1 MFDEDFSICEFI
13 KDKSDCS
20 LYEIVEGVS
29 DMKSMN
35 TLHLVGGMFTV
46 AIAFTLASVGQHAWA
61 DDMTQPVAV
70 TPASGQVTDE
80 VQLQAIFMDIQGKV
94 RWRMA
99 GVSGWTEAKVNDLL
113 SPGAEIRTGLKS
125 RAGLRIGKNATILV
139 DAGTTFQLPNMV
151 QDGQTLRT
159 LASVKSGRV
168 DFKVDH
174 VGFTNDFQVVTP
186 QTTLAVRGTG
196 LYVDYSP
203 SKGVEIGGAD
213 SNTMRAVEVKYITLN
228 RIYFL
233 SGQGQTATEQDKQD
247 PVRNAWVNTIGPP
260 PILGTLVSQSDLDQL
275 LEQGFAGVDPSTNF
289 QQIQQTQAAESSDTA
304 IDTALLLAYES
315 DGLDPSAR
323 YEPFVD
329 YAKPFVDEAGT
340 QSGFVQDFALGFD
353 VQGTRGGGAM
363 QAAREAEEQ
372 LAQDGA
378 NVASI
383 NDQLNIMMTQVN
395 VMQSNNGVADMK
407 GNFQVGTLQHY
418 QSQSVIDLTSS
429 NQYKDSFDNLFQQG
443 APRTELIFD
452 LTSLKQLNDL
462 YDPGISTSHL
472 QIAMALHGEI
482 TNAHALVNNANVS
495 IEDTT
500 SVFVSKLEQ
509 AQLLTREAQ
518 GVFDQNLS
526 NSKST
531 ANQYLQDFQSIVGQN
546 NSEAVQSALA
556 AVTQLI
562 GEHNAYIDQA
572 QNAIT
577 AAEKASKNAQTR
589 GEKVYMNVL
598 ARELDRAAK
607 IQIQADAAQLELV
620 VNGSLIQGNYSQAKN
635 NYETP

>member
-1 MFDEDFSICEFI
+1 
-13 KDKSDCS
+13 
-20 LYEIVEGVS
+20 
-29 DMKSMN
+29 
-35 TLHLVGGMFTV
+35 
-46 AIAFTLASVGQHAWA
+46 
-61 DDMTQPVAV
+61 
-70 TPASGQVTDE
+70 
-80 VQLQAIFMDIQGKV
+80 
-94 RWRMA
+94 
-99 GVSGWTEAKVNDLL
+99 
-113 SPGAEIRTGLKS
+113 
-125 RAGLRIGKNATILV
+125 
-139 DAGTTFQLPNMV
+139 
-151 QDGQTLRT
+151 
-159 LASVKSGRV
+159 
-168 DFKVDH
+168 
-174 VGFTNDFQVVTP
+174 
-186 QTTLAVRGTG
+186 
-196 LYVDYSP
+196 
-203 SKGVEIGGAD
+203 
-213 SNTMRAVEVKYITLN
+213 MRAVEVKYITLN
-228 RIYFL
+228 VTYFL

-260 PILGTLVSQSDLDQL
+260 PIVGTLVSQSDLDQL
-275 LEQGFAGVDPSTNF
+275 LEQGFSGVDPSTNF
-289 QQIQQTQAAESSDTA
+289 QQIQQTQAAESSETA

-315 DGLDPSAR
+315 EGLDPSAR

-329 YAKPFVDEAGT
+329 YAKPFVNEAGT

-353 VQGTRGGGAM
+353 VLGTRSGGAL

-372 LAQDGA
+372 LAPDGA

-383 NDQLNIMMTQVN
+383 NNQLNIMMTQVN

-407 GNFQVGTLQHY
+407 GNFQVGTLQHF

-531 ANQYLQDFQSIVGQN
+531 ANQYLQDFKTIVGRN
-546 NSEAVQSALA
+546 NSEAVNSALA

-589 GEKVYMNVL
+589 GDMVYMNVL

-607 IQIQADAAQLELV
+607 IQIQADAAQLQIL

>member
-1 MFDEDFSICEFI
+1 M
-13 KDKSDCS
+13 
-20 LYEIVEGVS
+20 
-29 DMKSMN
+29 
-35 TLHLVGGMFTV
+35 
-46 AIAFTLASVGQHAWA
+46 
-61 DDMTQPVAV
+61 
-70 TPASGQVTDE
+70 
-80 VQLQAIFMDIQGKV
+80 
-94 RWRMA
+94 
-99 GVSGWTEAKVNDLL
+99 
-113 SPGAEIRTGLKS
+113 
-125 RAGLRIGKNATILV
+125 
-139 DAGTTFQLPNMV
+139 
-151 QDGQTLRT
+151 
-159 LASVKSGRV
+159 
-168 DFKVDH
+168 
-174 VGFTNDFQVVTP
+174 
-186 QTTLAVRGTG
+186 
-196 LYVDYSP
+196 
-203 SKGVEIGGAD
+203 
-213 SNTMRAVEVKYITLN
+213 
-228 RIYFL
+228 

-289 QQIQQTQAAESSDTA
+289 QQIQQTQAAESSETA
-304 IDTALLLAYES
+304 IDSALLLAYES

>member
-1 MFDEDFSICEFI
+1 MFDEDFSICESI

-46 AIAFTLASVGQHAWA
+46 AIAFTLASVGQYAWA

-80 VQLQAIFMDIQGKV
+80 IQLQAIFIDIQGKV

-99 GVSGWTEAKVNDLL
+99 GVSAWTEAKVNDLL
-113 SPGAEIRTGLKS
+113 SPGVEIRTGLKS

-139 DAGTTFQLPNMV
+139 DAGTTFQLPNLV

-203 SKGVEIGGAD
+203 SKGVQIGGVD
-213 SNTMRAVEVKYITLN
+213 SNTFRAVEVKYITANLT
-228 RIYFL
+228 YFL

-247 PVRNAWVNTIGPP
+247 PVRNAWVNTIGPT
-260 PILGTLVSQSDLDQL
+260 PIVGTLVSQSDLDQL

-289 QQIQQTQAAESSDTA
+289 QQIQQTQAAESSETA

-315 DGLDPSAR
+315 EGLDPSAR

-353 VQGTRGGGAM
+353 VQGTRSGGAL
-363 QAAREAEEQ
+363 QTAREAEEQ
-372 LAQDGA
+372 LAPDGA

-383 NDQLNIMMTQVN
+383 NNQLNIMMTQVN

-495 IEDTT
+495 IQDTT

-531 ANQYLQDFQSIVGQN
+531 ANQYLQDFKTIVGRN
-546 NSEAVQSALA
+546 NSEAVNSALA

-589 GEKVYMNVL
+589 GDMVYMNVL

-607 IQIQADAAQLELV
+607 IQIQADAAQLQIL

>member
-1 MFDEDFSICEFI
+1 MFDEDFSICESI

-46 AIAFTLASVGQHAWA
+46 AIAFTLASVGQYAWA

-80 VQLQAIFMDIQGKV
+80 IQLQAIFIDIQGKV

-99 GVSGWTEAKVNDLL
+99 GVSAWTEAKVNDLL
-113 SPGAEIRTGLKS
+113 SPGVEIRTGLKS

-139 DAGTTFQLPNMV
+139 DAGTTFQLPNLV

-203 SKGVEIGGAD
+203 SKGVQIGGVD
-213 SNTMRAVEVKYITLN
+213 SNTFRAVEVKYITANLT
-228 RIYFL
+228 YFL

-247 PVRNAWVNTIGPP
+247 PVRNAWVNTIGPT
-260 PILGTLVSQSDLDQL
+260 PIVGTLVSQSDLDQL

-289 QQIQQTQAAESSDTA
+289 QQIQQTPAAESSETA

-315 DGLDPSAR
+315 EGLDPSAR

-353 VQGTRGGGAM
+353 VQGTRSGGAL
-363 QAAREAEEQ
+363 QTAREAEEQ
-372 LAQDGA
+372 LAPDGA

-383 NDQLNIMMTQVN
+383 NNQLNIMMTQVN

-495 IEDTT
+495 IQDTT

-531 ANQYLQDFQSIVGQN
+531 ANQYLQDFKTIVGRN
-546 NSEAVQSALA
+546 NSEAVNSALA

-589 GEKVYMNVL
+589 GDMVYMNVL

-607 IQIQADAAQLELV
+607 IQIQADAAQLQIL

>member
-99 GVSGWTEAKVNDLL
+99 GVSAWTEAKVNDLL

-213 SNTMRAVEVKYITLN
+213 SNSFRAVEVKYIRANVT
-228 RIYFL
+228 YFL

-260 PILGTLVSQSDLDQL
+260 PIVGTLVSQSDLDQL
-275 LEQGFAGVDPSTNF
+275 LEQGFSGVDPSTNF
-289 QQIQQTQAAESSDTA
+289 QQIQQTQAAESSETA
-304 IDTALLLAYES
+304 IDSALLLAYES
-315 DGLDPSAR
+315 EGLDPSAR

-353 VQGTRGGGAM
+353 VLGTRSGGAL
-363 QAAREAEEQ
+363 QTAREAEEQ
-372 LAQDGA
+372 LAPDGA

-383 NDQLNIMMTQVN
+383 NNQLNIMMTQVN

-531 ANQYLQDFQSIVGQN
+531 ANQYLQDFQSIVGRN

>member
-1 MFDEDFSICEFI
+1 MFDEDFSICESI

-46 AIAFTLASVGQHAWA
+46 AIAFTLASVGQYAWA

-80 VQLQAIFMDIQGKV
+80 VQLQAIFIDIQGKV

-99 GVSGWTEAKVNDLL
+99 GVSAWTEAKVNDLL
-113 SPGAEIRTGLKS
+113 SPGVEIRTGLKS

-203 SKGVEIGGAD
+203 SKGVQIGGVD
-213 SNTMRAVEVKYITLN
+213 SNSFRAVEVKYITANLT
-228 RIYFL
+228 YFL

-247 PVRNAWVNTIGPP
+247 PVRNAWVNTIGPT
-260 PILGTLVSQSDLDQL
+260 PIVGTLVSQSDLDQL
-275 LEQGFAGVDPSTNF
+275 LEQGFSGVDPSTNF
-289 QQIQQTQAAESSDTA
+289 QQIQQTQAAESSETA
-304 IDTALLLAYES
+304 IDSALLLAYES
-315 DGLDPSAR
+315 EGLDPSAR

-353 VQGTRGGGAM
+353 VLGTRSGGAL
-363 QAAREAEEQ
+363 QTAREAEEQ
-372 LAQDGA
+372 LAPDGA

-383 NDQLNIMMTQVN
+383 NNQLNIMMTQVN

-495 IEDTT
+495 IQDTT

-531 ANQYLQDFQSIVGQN
+531 ANQYLQDFKTIVGRN
-546 NSEAVQSALA
+546 NSEAVNSALA

-589 GEKVYMNVL
+589 GEKVYMDVL

-607 IQIQADAAQLELV
+607 IQIQADAAQLQIL

>member
-1 MFDEDFSICEFI
+1 MFDEDFSICESI

-46 AIAFTLASVGQHAWA
+46 AIAFTLASVGQYAWA

-80 VQLQAIFMDIQGKV
+80 IQLQAIFIDIQGKV

-99 GVSGWTEAKVNDLL
+99 GVSAWTEAKVNDLL
-113 SPGAEIRTGLKS
+113 SPGVEIRTGLKS

-139 DAGTTFQLPNMV
+139 DAGTTFQLPNLV

-203 SKGVEIGGAD
+203 SKGVQIGGVD
-213 SNTMRAVEVKYITLN
+213 SNTFRAVEVKYITANLT
-228 RIYFL
+228 YFL

-247 PVRNAWVNTIGPP
+247 PVRNAWVNTIGPT
-260 PILGTLVSQSDLDQL
+260 PIVGTLVSQSDLDQL

-289 QQIQQTQAAESSDTA
+289 QQIQQTQAAESSETA

-315 DGLDPSAR
+315 EGLDPSAR

-353 VQGTRGGGAM
+353 VQGTRSGGAL
-363 QAAREAEEQ
+363 QTAREAEEQ
-372 LAQDGA
+372 LAPDGA

-383 NDQLNIMMTQVN
+383 NNQLNIMMTQVN

-495 IEDTT
+495 IQDTT

-531 ANQYLQDFQSIVGQN
+531 ANQYLQDFKTIVGRN
-546 NSEAVQSALA
+546 NSEAVNSALA

-562 GEHNAYIDQA
+562 GEHNIDQA

-589 GEKVYMNVL
+589 GDMVYMNVL

-607 IQIQADAAQLELV
+607 IQIQADAAQLQIL

>member
-1 MFDEDFSICEFI
+1 MFDEDFSICESI

-46 AIAFTLASVGQHAWA
+46 AIAFTLASVGQYAWA

-80 VQLQAIFMDIQGKV
+80 IQLQAIFIDIQGKV

-99 GVSGWTEAKVNDLL
+99 GVSAWTEAKVNDLL
-113 SPGAEIRTGLKS
+113 SPGVEIRTGLKS

-139 DAGTTFQLPNMV
+139 DAGTTFQLPNLV

-203 SKGVEIGGAD
+203 SKGVQIGGVD
-213 SNTMRAVEVKYITLN
+213 SNTFRAVEVKYITANLT
-228 RIYFL
+228 YFL

-247 PVRNAWVNTIGPP
+247 PVRNAWVNTIGPT
-260 PILGTLVSQSDLDQL
+260 PIVGTLVSQSDLDQL

-289 QQIQQTQAAESSDTA
+289 QQIQQTQAAESSETA

-315 DGLDPSAR
+315 EGLDPSAR

-353 VQGTRGGGAM
+353 VQGTRSGGAL
-363 QAAREAEEQ
+363 QTAREAEEQ
-372 LAQDGA
+372 LAPDGA

-383 NDQLNIMMTQVN
+383 NNQLNIMMTQVN

-495 IEDTT
+495 IQDTT

-531 ANQYLQDFQSIVGQN
+531 ANQYLQDFKTIVGRN
-546 NSEAVQSALA
+546 NSEAVNSALA

-589 GEKVYMNVL
+589 GDMVYMNVL

-607 IQIQADAAQLELV
+607 IQIQADAAQLEIL